1 MPKKDKNKKHRHVF
15 KRKQKRKASKLNIND
30 KEIET
35 YAKKR
40 KSRRRWLGFAIAL
53 LPIGVL
59 VIFGLNYKQAYD
71 LTQNYQ
77 MTTEQADVL
86 LQRPDR
92 DIALENTP
100 HEDNDLII
108 NHQDDKQRPTL
119 LFTYAVNDVPSEA
132 FYPVAKSI
140 IESAISQDAKM
151 EGHIAFVNIDSQ
163 YGKSLKRHFDFK
175 NASNMVLIADK
186 TFESSPSMV
195 DEGGQLQVNE
205 DELKRML
212 DTVYQELTSEQDES
226 KGE

>member
-53 LPIGVL
+53 LLIGVL

-77 MTTEQADVL
+77 MTTEQASAL
-86 LQRPDR
+86 LKRPDR
-92 DIALENTP
+92 DAALENMP
-100 HEDNDLII
+100 SGDDLII
-108 NHQDDKQRPTL
+108 DNQDDKPRPAL

-140 IESAISQDAKM
+140 IESAISQDTKT

-163 YGKSLKRHFDFK
+163 YGKSLKRHFGFK
-175 NASNMVLIADK
+175 NASNMVLIADR

-212 DTVYQELTSEQDES
+212 DTVYQELTSEQDEN
-226 KGE
+226 KEE